1 MDEDERLANYDHPT
15 CLNTIYVISFILN
28 ERLYYSFILNERL
41 YYSFYRLNCSE
52 DIEDFVPFPFMVR
65 SNIKLN
71 YNHTLL
77 LRKKGKVKL

>member
-28 ERLYYSFILNERL
+28 ERLYYSF
-41 YYSFYRLNCSE
+41 YRLNCSE

-65 SNIKLN
+65 FNIKLN
-71 YNHTLL
+71 YNQLHQLREKGQGETL
-77 LRKKGKVKL
+77 KMNTY